1 MFFAFDFLNDA
12 HIVSMPYGTNHSFLL
27 LNKICMNK
35 KNVLHSLSLI
45 YGSINTNLNFHPDL
59 HPDTTPQ
66 KSVIVV
72 YSVQANQ
79 KCSLH
84 LKLVSVSE
92 ISTVCLSQNVPTV
105 LLVVFYLKVQYVR
118 NGDCQIH
125 TPQKQRARQ
134 HSNS

>member
-45 YGSINTNLNFHPDL
+45 YASINANLNFHPDFSPWFL
-59 HPDTTPQ
+59 
-66 KSVIVV
+66 VGL

-84 LKLVSVSE
+84 LKLVSE
-92 ISTVCLSQNVPTV
+92 ISTVCLSQNVSLSQWPIV
-105 LLVVFYLKVQYVR
+105 KWMKMKL
-118 NGDCQIH
+118 
-125 TPQKQRARQ
+125 
-134 HSNS
+134 